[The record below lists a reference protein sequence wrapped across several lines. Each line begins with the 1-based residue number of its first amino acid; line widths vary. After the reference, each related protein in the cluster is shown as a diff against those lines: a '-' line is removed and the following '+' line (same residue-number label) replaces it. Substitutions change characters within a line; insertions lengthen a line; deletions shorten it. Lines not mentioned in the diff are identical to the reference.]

1 MIVRAPRKQRDF
13 TILSNAVC
21 QDSRLSPRAL
31 GVLVRILSR
40 PDDWRT
46 TSELLAA
53 DFGVG
58 RDSIRAALR
67 ELQDAGYMQLHK
79 VQGNGGLWSSY
90 WTVHEEPEVVA
101 ESDGDQPKTG
111 FQSPVQPAPGKPTSG
126 EPATGEPTAGDP
138 GALSKNYL
146 TKDYLQ
152 RTNTKR
158 GNDSAAPP
166 AKTATPKAEYSD
178 EFENAWASYPKRP
191 GASKK
196 AAYKAWNAR
205 LKAGHTVDTMTAG
218 IARYAVY
225 VKAMKIEPSYV
236 KQPETFLGPN
246 EHFIADWEPVKPAAR
261 GGRRV
266 MTDEER
272 NAVNR
277 ASRDEA
283 YRNLF
288 GEEPP
293 ANHCDGMI
301 IDMPTGDNHGSA
313 RL

>member
-46 TSELLAA
+46 TSDLLAA

-58 RDSIRAALR
+58 RDSIRSAMNELR
-67 ELQDAGYMQLHK
+67 EAGYMQLHK
-79 VQGNGGLWSSY
+79 VQNESGHWSTF
-90 WTVHEEPEVVA
+90 WTVHEEPEEAIEDNVA
-101 ESDGDQPKTG
+101 QPKTEY
-111 FQSPVQPAPGKPTSG
+111 PAPEKPASG
-126 EPATGEPTAGDP
+126 DPVTGDPTAGNP

-158 GNDSAAPP
+158 GDDSAAPP
-166 AKTATPKAEYSD
+166 AKPATPKAEYSD

-218 IARYAVY
+218 IARYAIY
-225 VKAMKIEPSYV
+225 VKAMKTEPNYI
-236 KQPETFLGPN
+236 KQPETFLGPS
-246 EHFIADWEPVKPAAR
+246 EHFLADWEPVKQAHR
-261 GGRRV
+261 SGGRRV

-293 ANHCDGMI
+293 TNHCDGMI
-301 IDMPTGDNHGSA
+301 IDMPTGDSHGSA

>member
-21 QDSRLSPRAL
+21 QDRRLSPRAL

-53 DFGVG
+53 DFGIG
-58 RDSIRAALR
+58 RDGIRSAMRELR
-67 ELQDAGYMQLHK
+67 EAGYMQLHK
-79 VQGNGGLWSSY
+79 VQNEAGHWSTF
-90 WTVHEEPEVVA
+90 WTVHEEPGEACVA
-101 ESDGDQPKTG
+101 DDEQPEQD
-111 FQSPVQPAPGKPTSG
+111 FPAPDKPVSG
-126 EPATGEPTAGDP
+126 GPVTGDPTAGVSGP
-138 GALSKNYL
+138 LSKNYL

-152 RTNTKR
+152 RTNTK
-158 GNDSAAPP
+158 GGDDSAAPSAKP
-166 AKTATPKAEYSD
+166 AAPKVEYSD
-178 EFENAWASYPKRP
+178 EFENAWAAYPKRP

-196 AAYKAWNAR
+196 AAHKAWNAR

-218 IARYAVY
+218 IARYAAY

-272 NAVNR
+272 NAANR

-288 GEEPP
+288 GEEPH
-293 ANHCDGMI
+293 ANHGEGMI
-301 IDMPTGDNHGSA
+301 IDMPTGDDHGSA

>member
-46 TSELLAA
+46 TSDLLAA

-58 RDSIRAALR
+58 RDSIRSAMNELR
-67 ELQDAGYMQLHK
+67 EAGYMQLHK
-79 VQGNGGLWSSY
+79 VQNESGHWSTF
-90 WTVHEEPEVVA
+90 WTVHEEPDEAIEDNVA
-101 ESDGDQPKTG
+101 QPKTEY
-111 FQSPVQPAPGKPTSG
+111 PAPEKPASG
-126 EPATGEPTAGDP
+126 DPVTGDPTAGESGP
-138 GALSKNYL
+138 LSKNYL

-158 GNDSAAPP
+158 GDDSAAPSAKP
-166 AKTATPKAEYSD
+166 AAPKVEYSD
-178 EFENAWASYPKRP
+178 EFENAWAAYPKRP

-218 IARYAVY
+218 IARYAVF
-225 VKAMKIEPSYV
+225 VKAMKTEPSYI

-246 EHFIADWEPVKPAAR
+246 EHFLGDWEPVAPAAR

-272 NAVNR
+272 NAANR
-277 ASRDEA
+277 QSRDEA
-283 YRNLF
+283 HRRLF
-288 GEEPP
+288 GGGPP
-293 ANHCDGMI
+293 DCYDDDMV
-301 IDMPTGDNHGSA
+301 IDMKTSEHHGST